1 MIKLFL
7 LLIVIIL
14 FFILVKLIVE
24 LNKKEEK
31 ENDEMIDENELAAIG
46 ARENVQDE
54 EDNGMEHF
62 TDFDISKED
71 YERIRNDNFN
81 DQFFNFQK
89 RLNGSS
95 DNYDNSVDK
104 INRFRNSKY
113 GFTEENAMG
122 MTLKD
127 VSDYFINH

>member
-1 MIKLFL
+1 MIKLVL
-7 LLIVIIL
+7 LLIVLIL
-14 FFILVKLIVE
+14 FFVLIRLVVE
-24 LNKKEEK
+24 LNKEDKVKNET
-31 ENDEMIDENELAAIG
+31 EMIDEYELEKLG
-46 ARENVQDE
+46 ENIKE
-54 EDNGMEHF
+54 EKDNGMEHF

-95 DNYDNSVDK
+95 DNYDSGVEK

-113 GFTEENAMG
+113 GFTEESAMG

-127 VSDYFINH
+127 VSDYFVNH